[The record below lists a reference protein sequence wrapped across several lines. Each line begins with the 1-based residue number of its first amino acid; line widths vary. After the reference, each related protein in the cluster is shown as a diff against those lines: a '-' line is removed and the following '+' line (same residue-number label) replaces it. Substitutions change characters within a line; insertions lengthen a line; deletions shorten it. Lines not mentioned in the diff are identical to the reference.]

1 MARWARDVVR
11 IVPRKPGVVSLR
23 SNLGSG
29 GAKAGKGSKSLTEWI
44 DESVPSLKGRFT
56 PAAWLPK

>member
-1 MARWARDVVR
+1 MR
-11 IVPRKPGVVSLR
+11 IVPRKPGVVNLR